1 MGDGESRRRGEWETG
16 RVGEWETGRVRR
28 QPWSGTCESS
38 DASPCRSFRCG
49 VFSQRLEVFHLRYGA
64 GDASAVA
71 ELAKVLPLRRFA
83 VPLVSLRRLL
93 GALGSVPLP
102 LRRGRCQRCSGTCQ
116 SSDVS
121 RLRSFRFGDFSH
133 RLEVWSGTLLLLRQL
148 GLNHF
153 HRFHR
158 QAAEDLGS
166 VVPISKG
173 DGAEEGEPHQRGER
187 KLPRVSGGRWLLA
200 RHDLRRARCNRRAA
214 GSGASEFSRALS
226 SPRT

>member
-1 MGDGESRRRGEWETG
+1 MGDGESG
-16 RVGEWETGRVRR
+16 RVGDGESATPALERNLRKFRRFAVPLVSMRCLLAALGSVPPPLRRGRCQRC
-28 QPWSGTCESS
+28 SGTCQSS
-38 DASPCRSFRCG
+38 AAS
-49 VFSQRLEVFHLRYGA
+49 
-64 GDASAVA
+64 
-71 ELAKVLPLRRFA
+71 PLRRFA